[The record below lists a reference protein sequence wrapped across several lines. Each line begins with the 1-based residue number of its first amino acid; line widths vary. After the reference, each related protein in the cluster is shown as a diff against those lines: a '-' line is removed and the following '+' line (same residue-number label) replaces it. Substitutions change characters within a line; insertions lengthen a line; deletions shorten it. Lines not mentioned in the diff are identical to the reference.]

1 MFQERFCTVKAAV
14 NNGLE
19 MNLEQALEY
28 EAECFESALKTEDAQ
43 EGLTAFIE
51 KRKREFKGT

>member
-1 MFQERFCTVKAAV
+1 MFQESFCALKAAV
-14 NNGLE
+14 SKGLK

-28 EAECFESALKTEDAQ
+28 EAECFESALKTVDVR

-51 KRKREFKGT
+51 KRKPEFKGK